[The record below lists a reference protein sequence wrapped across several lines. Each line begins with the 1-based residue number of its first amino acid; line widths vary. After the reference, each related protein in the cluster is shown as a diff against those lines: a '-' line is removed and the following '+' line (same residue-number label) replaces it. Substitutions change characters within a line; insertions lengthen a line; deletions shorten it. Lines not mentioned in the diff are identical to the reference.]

1 VNSAKLFS
9 ENSQTKTR
17 AHERMPPLRVC
28 LARPN
33 ELQHWLGPLRCVG
46 SPACARRLAL
56 IRAKIQEQCGAIDP
70 GDDRHQ
76 RAGGPVNGS
85 RYTLPDVE
93 PNEEVSA
100 APIQTSLQA
109 ILVLGRSLK
118 IIANRT
124 VIESRERRKIEG
136 SKQDRRN
143 RKHVPKTFCHSGQK
157 RAKQQRNQKQR
168 IRCRAPYQSSETAP

>member
-9 ENSQTKTR
+9 ENSQTKTC
-17 AHERMPPLRVC
+17 AHEECCHCGFALRGQTNVQHSWV
-28 LARPN
+28 LSVALGAQRARVDSR
-33 ELQHWLGPLRCVG
+33 EF
-46 SPACARRLAL
+46 
-56 IRAKIQEQCGAIDP
+56 RAKIQEQSGVIDP
-70 GDDRHQ
+70 CDDHHQ
-76 RAGGPVNGS
+76 RAGGRVSGS

-124 VIESRERRKIEG
+124 VIESRERRK
-136 SKQDRRN
+136 
-143 RKHVPKTFCHSGQK
+143 
-157 RAKQQRNQKQR
+157 
-168 IRCRAPYQSSETAP
+168 